1 MCERM
6 DLIPYFPSRCGSWSQ
21 WSIQNGVRT
30 HTLWEWKKCENIDMC
45 VHINHLGTRLCVQ
58 LWGTTEKLCVCVWV
72 CAGIQAWEVAV
83 YNVCVLTGLP
93 CVQLHPEL
101 PSSHWAAPE
110 YFLYQPSLPLS
121 FFALL
126 AQSDPIRLLFTA
138 ALWDTSTFSSYH
150 PCSFFLFLLRN
161 VSKHQIDGMTSQDLK
176 CDYFENYGSLFCMF
190 FPQFLTI

>member
-1 MCERM
+1 MWLVKPVEYTEWGQNTHFVGMEKVWKHWHVRSHKSPGHKVMCSAVGYNRK
-6 DLIPYFPSRCGSWSQ
+6 
-21 WSIQNGVRT
+21 T
-30 HTLWEWKKCENIDMC
+30 
-45 VHINHLGTRLCVQ
+45 
-58 LWGTTEKLCVCVWV
+58 VCVWV

-161 VSKHQIDGMTSQDLK
+161 VSKHQTDGMTSQDLK
-176 CDYFENYGSLFCMF
+176 CDYFENYDSLFCMF
-190 FPQFLTI
+190 FSPNFWLFKNTNWKYLT